1 MSDQTDDQQN
11 RNPERQGPPEQDSP
25 PKRERVED
33 QVEGSEPP
41 PEANPGDGGGAPSQ
55 GGG

>member
-1 MSDQTDDQQN
+1 MSDQTDEQQN